1 MYDYESPIAINVMDK
16 MFNDLQ
22 VKIAEENDKR
32 IVQAVCNLGISV
44 NKEQLTKALQF
55 DRQQYDKGYNDAK
68 AEYEKALD
76 RACGILA
83 VYNGYPSKEDEAILY
98 SNCIL
103 ANGKQKWKEALLK
116 GIEDE

>member
-22 VKIAEENDKR
+22 VKIVEENEKR

-44 NKEQLTKALQF
+44 NKEQLLKALQF

-76 RACGILA
+76 L
-83 VYNGYPSKEDEAILY
+83 VYQCL
-98 SNCIL
+98 SNYCIL
-103 ANGKQKWKEALLK
+103 PDKECWEKEFIEPILKQARKEVF
-116 GIEDE
+116 DE